1 MVTDAQNIIAI
12 IPMKPLSQGKSR
24 LSQDLTAEQRADLVL
39 GMLRRV
45 ILAINGAN
53 VDTVWV
59 VGGDERVQE
68 LARSLGAMWLEELGT
83 DLNDTLKRAFDLPW
97 RSTPVKALD
106 LIWM

>member
-53 VDTVWV
+53 AIRFGLLEGTKEFKNWLAHLEPC
-59 VGGDERVQE
+59 GWKNWE
-68 LARSLGAMWLEELGT
+68 LT
-83 DLNDTLKRAFDLPW
+83 
-97 RSTPVKALD
+97 
-106 LIWM
+106 